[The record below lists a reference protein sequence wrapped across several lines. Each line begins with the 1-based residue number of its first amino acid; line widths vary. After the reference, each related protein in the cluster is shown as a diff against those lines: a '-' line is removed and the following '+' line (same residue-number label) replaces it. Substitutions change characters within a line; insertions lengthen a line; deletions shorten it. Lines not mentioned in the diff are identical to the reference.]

1 MLDYIYELVELIN
14 NYNGS
19 ASEENRMR
27 DLICYLSDCE
37 DNNNKELI
45 KAVVFEASEK
55 LRVFGYIHN
64 KSIIN
69 TEEYTLDNLYD
80 IKHQAIQ
87 NLYTSKV
94 FRNNLL
100 DRRQK
105 EIVDVFQSLKEKRL
119 LVSAPT
125 SFGKTFIL
133 RELLFLNQN
142 RYNNI
147 LLIFPTIALLNE
159 NTDNIKNMIKSL
171 GSSYKIVN
179 NVYSGIVPTEKHI
192 FILTPERALKL
203 LSDNDSL
210 QFDFFFFDEIY
221 KIDEDFNTEEDS
233 PDETKEYKEDNN
245 NRAKAF
251 RVALYLLTKTTPEF
265 YLAGPYLN
273 LKNLKDGMKRYIET
287 NHIFTHQIDF
297 EPTMRIEIDAW
308 RKGCIQKHPVLGES
322 SIDIFDKGNLSTV
335 NKISGIMKYIKD
347 NDLGQTIFYCSTPAK
362 SMEYVQKVIE
372 RLPKQDNAEINSD
385 FIEHLKRRYGIKTSD
400 GKNTALYW
408 TLVRALENGYGVHH
422 GKFPKYIQNEI
433 LKMFNDGKFYN
444 LFCTS
449 TIIEGV
455 NTNAQNVVIVNN
467 SAGNHTLSAFTLKN
481 IKGRAG
487 RYYHNYVGRVFYT
500 DAKQRQIEKENQI
513 QLNFSTFDS
522 EPILKVD
529 LDNSYEADLSDT
541 NRKVKSERDTTFD
554 YDLLPDSV
562 FVKNRLYARDVQEKY
577 LHHLLKNN
585 VFKVFIPL
593 IGHTGNIKKFLENKM
608 MNKILETIEEV
619 GIIDKYKASVYHAAI
634 SKYSMNRTRG
644 VIEHHIKRHIKSQL
658 ADKKDPLSN
667 IDSAYINAF
676 AQIRN
681 IVEYEVPKLL
691 CLFEALFSRAAS
703 IKDYDTSDF
712 NMSAIIRFYEL
723 GVTSEFGLALVEFG
737 FPIDTIKEIET
748 AIPVLS
754 NLSAKE
760 AILFLR
766 EKRNSDRV
774 LKIVDNYELSL
785 FKQAIRAIENK

>member
-19 ASEENRMR
+19 SSDENRMR

-37 DNNNKELI
+37 DNDNKELI

-55 LRVFGYIHN
+55 MRVFGYVHD

-87 NLYTSKV
+87 NLYTSKI
-94 FRNNLL
+94 FQNNLL

-159 NTDNIKNMIKSL
+159 NTDNVKNMIKSL
-171 GSSYKIVN
+171 GSSYRIVN
-179 NVYSGIVPTEKHI
+179 NVYSGIELTEKHI

-203 LSDNDSL
+203 LSDNASL
-210 QFDFFFFDEIY
+210 QIDFFFFDEIY
-221 KIDEDFNTEEDS
+221 KINEDFNIEEDS
-233 PDETKEYKEDNN
+233 CEETKQYKEDNN

-251 RVALYLLTKTTPEF
+251 RIALYLLTKMVPEF

-273 LKNLKDGMKRYIET
+273 LKNLKFGMKRYIET
-287 NHIFTHQIDF
+287 NHIFTYQIDF

-308 RKGCIQKHPVLGES
+308 RKRCIQKHPVLGEL

-335 NKISGIMKYIKD
+335 NKISGIMKYIED
-347 NDLGQTIFYCSTPAK
+347 NNLGQTIFYCSTPAK
-362 SMEYVQKVIE
+362 SMEYVQKIIE
-372 RLPKQDNAEINSD
+372 WLPKEDNAEINSD
-385 FIEHLKRRYGIKTSD
+385 FIEHLKRRYGIKTSE
-400 GKNTALYW
+400 GENTALYW

-455 NTNAQNVVIVNN
+455 NTNAQNIVIVNN
-467 SAGNHTLSAFTLKN
+467 SVGKHSLSAFALKN

-500 DAKQRQIEKENQI
+500 DAKQRQIEKESQI

-522 EPILKVD
+522 EPILLVD
-529 LDNSYEADLSDT
+529 LDNAYKDDLSDT
-541 NRKVKSERDTTFD
+541 NMKVKSERDTTFD
-554 YDLLPDSV
+554 YNLLPDSV
-562 FVKNRLYARDVQEKY
+562 FIKNRLYPRDTQEKY
-577 LHHLLKNN
+577 LRHLLKTN
-585 VFKVFIPL
+585 VFRAFIPL
-593 IGHTGNIKKFLENKM
+593 IGHTGNINQFLKNKM
-608 MNKILETIEEV
+608 MNKILETIEEA
-619 GIIDKYKASVYHAAI
+619 GIIDKYKASVYHAVI
-634 SKYSMNRTRG
+634 SNYSINRTRG
-644 VIEHHIKRHIKSQL
+644 VIEHHIKQHIKSQL
-658 ADKKDPLSN
+658 VDEKSFLLN
-667 IDSAYINAF
+667 IDSAYIKAF

-691 CLFEALFSRAAS
+691 CLFEALFSHAAS
-703 IKDYDTSDF
+703 IKGYDTSDF

-723 GVTSEFGLALVEFG
+723 GVTSDFGLALVEFG

-748 AIPVLS
+748 AIPILS

-760 AILFLR
+760 AIPFLR
-766 EKRNSDRV
+766 KMENSEKV
-774 LKIVDNYELSL
+774 LKILDDYELRL
-785 FKQAIRAIENK
+785 FKQGVSMIENK